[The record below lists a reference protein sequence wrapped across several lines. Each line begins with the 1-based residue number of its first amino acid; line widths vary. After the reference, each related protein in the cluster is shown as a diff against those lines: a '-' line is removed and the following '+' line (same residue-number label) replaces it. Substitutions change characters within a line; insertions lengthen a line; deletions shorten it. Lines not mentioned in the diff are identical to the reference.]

1 MMEAKNWILLAA
13 VCLLP
18 AKAWAIDAAC
28 TPMVTAS
35 EARIKQAAWHS
46 QTQLGAN
53 FRIEHMKLAGSF
65 YSQNGGVW
73 KKSPVS
79 FDEAEKTMVAQIKS
93 GETKLTG
100 CSSSGSDVVDGVA
113 VTVFK
118 SRIEMK
124 GAPARDSTLYIGKA
138 DGLPY
143 RQVAEGGVNVTY
155 KYKNITAPKL

>member
-1 MMEAKNWILLAA
+1 MKANNLIILAA
-13 VCLLP
+13 ACCLPVGSAL
-18 AKAWAIDAAC
+18 ALDAAC
-28 TPMVTAS
+28 NPMVTAS

-46 QTQLGAN
+46 MTVVGGN
-53 FRIEHMKLAGSF
+53 YRIEHMKLAGSF

-73 KKSPVS
+73 KKSPVN
-79 FDEAEKTMVAQIKS
+79 FDDAEKGMVAQIKS
-93 GETKLTG
+93 GEIKLTQ
-100 CSSSGSDVVDGVA
+100 CSSGASDVVDGVP

-118 SRIEMK
+118 SRIELK

-143 RQVAEGGVNVTY
+143 RQVADTVNVTY